1 MPRVRATPK
10 PIAVDAFPLDSA
22 ADMAACGEALLE
34 HGYTYCLGAARDA
47 EGEIVRAIDITRDVT
62 AQYSELS
69 RCRAETG
76 QVVLFDGSDV
86 SVISVDDYE
95 ARYST

>member
-1 MPRVRATPK
+1 
-10 PIAVDAFPLDSA
+10 VDAFPLSSA
-22 ADMAACGEALLE
+22 ADMTTCGEALLE

-62 AQYSELS
+62 ERYPELS
-69 RCRAETG
+69 RARAETG
-76 QVVLFDGSDV
+76 QVVLYDGTDV
-86 SVISVDDYE
+86 SVISMDDYK